1 MDKPYEKIAKNLIDI
16 SSNKPFGT
24 PAQDLLD
31 TGQITNWNKNALEY
45 GKSLIDFDSNIDPNN
60 LNFKVENPQLF
71 KWEEFTSHAGKQLK
85 FKIECDAITPSEW
98 DCLARMVVEYQDR
111 PFSHAEG
118 IPRGGIPFAN
128 ALNKYASGNKDDHPL
143 ICDDVWTTGKS
154 FKDYMKEKYPMALA
168 GWGHR
173 WVVFRRGPM
182 ENLNTCNALFTLHGA

>member
-16 SSNKPFGT
+16 S
-24 PAQDLLD
+24 
-31 TGQITNWNKNALEY
+31 WNKNALDY
-45 GKSLIDFDSNIDPNN
+45 GIPNETSG
-60 LNFKVENPQLF
+60 KPQLF

-128 ALNKYASGNKDDHPL
+128 ALNKYASGNKDDQPL

-182 ENLNTCNALFTLHGA
+182 EKLNTCNALFTLHGA

>member
-1 MDKPYEKIAKNLIDI
+1 M
-16 SSNKPFGT
+16 NKPFGT

-31 TGQITNWNKNALEY
+31 TGQLTNWNKNALDY
-45 GKSLIDFDSNIDPNN
+45 GDSSNISFD
-60 LNFKVENPQLF
+60 NFKTEIPKLF

-118 IPRGGIPFAN
+118 IPRGGIPFAR
-128 ALNKYASGNKDDHPL
+128 ALNKYASGNSKDFPL

-154 FKDYMKEKYPMALA
+154 FKDYMTLNYSHYPAT
-168 GWGHR
+168 WGHR
-173 WVVFRRGPM
+173 WVVFRRGPV
-182 ENLNTCNALFTLHGA
+182 ESLNGCKALFTLHGA

>member
-16 SSNKPFGT
+16 S
-24 PAQDLLD
+24 
-31 TGQITNWNKNALEY
+31 WNKNALDY
-45 GKSLIDFDSNIDPNN
+45 GIPN
-60 LNFKVENPQLF
+60 KTSGKPQLF

-128 ALNKYASGNKDDHPL
+128 ALNKYASGNKDDQPL

-154 FKDYMKEKYPMALA
+154 FKDYMKENYPMALA

-182 ENLNTCNALFTLHGA
+182 EKLNTCNALFTLHGA

>member
-16 SSNKPFGT
+16 S
-24 PAQDLLD
+24 
-31 TGQITNWNKNALEY
+31 WNKNALEY
-45 GKSLIDFDSNIDPNN
+45 GKSLIDYDSSNIYFDN
-60 LNFKVENPQLF
+60 LKTDIPKLF

-128 ALNKYASGNKDDHPL
+128 ALNKYASGNKDDQPL

-182 ENLNTCNALFTLHGA
+182 EKLNTCNALFTLHGAS

>member
-16 SSNKPFGT
+16 S
-24 PAQDLLD
+24 
-31 TGQITNWNKNALEY
+31 WNKNALDY
-45 GKSLIDFDSNIDPNN
+45 GIPNETSG
-60 LNFKVENPQLF
+60 KPQLF

-128 ALNKYASGNKDDHPL
+128 ALNKYASGNKDDQPL

-182 ENLNTCNALFTLHGA
+182 KTLNTCNALFTLHGA